1 MIKKL
6 LCAGIALSVFLL
18 LAFSM
23 PARAQSTKLT
33 LDAEI
38 NTNWPDNTSGAITP
52 ALLRSTVTDIVA
64 SYVDWLVCT
73 AQGGI
78 VYWNSAAAPTCLLAG
93 TSGQFLKTQGAGA
106 NPTWAAVAFATGSK
120 ALTTTAI
127 TSTNC
132 SAAQTVTVSGLL
144 TPDVINWSFSGDP
157 TGVTGYTP
165 ATAGG
170 LQVRAYPT
178 ADTVNFKICNP
189 TVSTITPGSITLNW
203 QVIR

>member
-1 MIKKL
+1 MKKFLAAL
-6 LCAGIALSVFLL
+6 LVF
-18 LAFSM
+18 ASIVS
-23 PARAQSTKLT
+23 AHAQSTKLT

-38 NTNWPDNTSGAITP
+38 DTNWPDNTSGAITP
-52 ALLRSTVTDIVA
+52 ALLRSTVKDVVS
-64 SYVDWLVCT
+64 SYVDWLTCT
-73 AQGGI
+73 VQGGTL
-78 VYWNSAAAPTCLLAG
+78 YWGASATPACLAAG
-93 TSGQFLKTQGAGA
+93 TSGQVLQTAGAGA
-106 NPTWAAVAFATGSK
+106 NPAWANKLFTSGSK

-132 SAAQTVTVSGLL
+132 SAAQTITATGLL
-144 TPDVINWSFSGDP
+144 TTDTINWSFNGDP

-178 ADTVNFKICNP
+178 ADLVNFKICNP
-189 TVSTITPGSITLNW
+189 TVATITPGAITLNY